1 MIWPLL
7 RTFAKSNEGL
17 ILYEQYKQGFIEI
30 PKYWDMTL
38 LQRTYFN
45 FCAAEDITYKQNLD
59 VKLTALCE
67 AAGIKF
73 KQKKR

>member
-1 MIWPLL
+1 M
-7 RTFAKSNEGL
+7 
-17 ILYEQYKQGFIEI
+17 ILYEQYKAGII
-30 PKYWDMTL
+30 NAPSYWEQTL
-38 LQRTYFN
+38 FQQVF
-45 FCAAEDITYKQNLD
+45 FSICAAEDITYKQNLD